1 MAGMGMT
8 VIEPNQPLTPSQIVP
23 RPSDPV
29 SDVMGQQSA
38 SGDGRGRAQP
48 FTHDEMVRAIDEIHH
63 QPDFR
68 KQQDRDCEYYD
79 NNQLAP
85 DTLAEIE
92 RRGMLPV
99 VRNLIQPTIDVVLGL
114 EAKLRTDARC
124 AADSDTDQ
132 DVAEGLSQRLKEVT
146 REAMVNEVLADA
158 FASQVKAGI
167 GWAEVVRASDP
178 FAYPY
183 EVNHV
188 HRREMYWK
196 WEANKPLLQ
205 DSAYMIRRR
214 FFDDTAVMAY
224 FPHAAPMLKDM
235 ASGFPMDYLLRSN
248 TEVAN
253 NGFELGEDAI
263 HRWSMEEW
271 EWRNPDRRR
280 LALFETHYRRY
291 VRGYYFRNPRNGQ
304 AIELNLRNPLHK
316 ALVGNGQVKPQI
328 AVYTKLRRAIFCG
341 PLKLYDGDVNS
352 RMTPYIPFIA
362 YREDLTNIP
371 YGLIRTM
378 ISPQDEINAR
388 AQKMLWLLGAK
399 RITMDADALDIKS
412 NDLSEVLAEIGRA
425 DAAVVLNPDRKN
437 RDRDAF
443 YVDDNLSLADAQYKV
458 LLDNIQSMQQ
468 VRGIFSAMLG
478 SDSSASSGIAIN
490 SLIEQSTTVLAK
502 VLSNQKT
509 SKRAVH
515 EQIVEMLSQDM
526 TGQPVEIV
534 VKEVGSRKKVII
546 LNQPMVDEATGMQYL
561 KNDVSRSN
569 IKVAIEDVTASPAY
583 RGQQLSMISEVV
595 KGLPPE
601 GQMIIVPAFIEA
613 TEIPDRAKY
622 ADQFRKIT
630 GMVDPEAM
638 TPEEQ
643 QAYAEEQAYNAQM
656 QKAMG
661 EAALAEQQAKAN
673 KLQAEAQVAL
683 NQINGLDAG
692 NEQAVQE
699 AVAQVQMVA
708 NKQLEA
714 LQSEIAQLKVKM
726 ADRKM
731 EIAVAHQTALRKA
744 AIDGSA
750 KVEVERVRAESH
762 ANTAD
767 MANQLKEIEDRL
779 LETVRQVEEGLQD
792 ALDQEREAAREKE
805 LSEREAELNERDS
818 RGAKEVDDIKQ
829 RAMQESKAETDR
841 RRSEQAVVSQITE
854 VASAVK
860 DLARQVKSVEREVG
874 KVQQTAAA
882 PAAVATSS
890 TPATSEKPQKKKP
903 KAPREV
909 DFELDKDGVPVAVK
923 FGNRRVSIQSDESGM
938 PIKAV
943 IESGE
948 SAGEG

>member
-1 MAGMGMT
+1 MATGMT
-8 VIEPNQPLTPSQIVP
+8 VIEPNQPMTPAQLVP
-23 RPSDPV
+23 RPTDPV

-48 FTHDEMVRAIDEIHH
+48 FTHNELARAIDEIHY

-68 KQQDRDCEYYD
+68 KQQDRDCDYYD
-79 NNQLAP
+79 NNQLTP

-158 FASQVKAGI
+158 FAGQVKAGI

-196 WEANKPLLQ
+196 WEATKPLLQ
-205 DSAYMIRRR
+205 DSAYIIRRR
-214 FFDDTAVMAY
+214 FFDDTAVMAF
-224 FPHAAPMLKDM
+224 FPQHAGLLDSM
-235 ASGFPMDYLLRSN
+235 ASGVPMDFLLRSS
-248 TEVAN
+248 TETAQ
-253 NGFELGEDAI
+253 NGFELGDDSI
-263 HRWSMEEW
+263 NRWSMEEW
-271 EWRNPDRRR
+271 EWRNPERRR
-280 LALFETHYRRY
+280 LALFEVHYRRY
-291 VRGYYFRNPRNGQ
+291 VRGYYFRNPTNGQ
-304 AIELNLRNPLHK
+304 AIELDLRNPLHK
-316 ALVGNGQVKPQI
+316 ALVGNGQVRPQQ

-341 PLKLYDGDVNS
+341 PVRLYDGDVDS

-362 YREDLTNIP
+362 YREDLTGIP

-399 RITMDADALDIKS
+399 RVTMDADALDARS
-412 NDLSEVLAEIGRA
+412 NDLSTVLAEISRA

-443 YVDDNLSLADAQYKV
+443 YVDDNLQLADAQYKV

-478 SDSSASSGIAIN
+478 SDSTASSGIAIN

-515 EQIVEMLSQDM
+515 ELIVEMLSKDM

-534 VKEVGSRKKVII
+534 VKEVGPRKKVII
-546 LNQPMVDEATGMQYL
+546 LNQPAVDEATGMQYL
-561 KNDVSRSN
+561 KNDVSRSS
-569 IKVAIEDVTASPAY
+569 IKVAIEDITASPAY

-601 GQMIIVPAFIEA
+601 GQMIIVPAFLEA

-622 ADQFRKIT
+622 ADQFRKMT

-661 EAALAEQQAKAN
+661 ESALAEQQAKAN
-673 KLQAEAQVAL
+673 KLQAEAQVAM
-683 NQINGLDAG
+683 NSINGMQAG
-692 NEQAVQE
+692 HEQAVQE

-714 LQSEIAQLKVKM
+714 LQSEIGQMKVKM
-726 ADRKM
+726 MDRKM
-731 EIAVAHQTALRKA
+731 ELAVNHQTALKKA

-750 KVEVERVRAESH
+750 KVEVERIRLQAQNQSAE
-762 ANTAD
+762 
-767 MANQLKEIEDRL
+767 MAGQLKEIENRL

-792 ALDQEREAAREKE
+792 ALDQEREAARERE

-818 RGAKEVDDIKQ
+818 RGAQEADDIK
-829 RAMQESKAETDR
+829 RRVMQESKAEADR
-841 RRSEQAVVSQITE
+841 RRSEQTVVSQITE
-854 VASAVK
+854 VAGAVK
-860 DLARQVKSVEREVG
+860 DLARQLKSVEREVG
-874 KVQQTAAA
+874 KVQSAVPAA
-882 PAAVATSS
+882 PAMVAAA
-890 TPATSEKPQKKKP
+890 ATGNPKKKS

-909 DFELDKDGVPVAVK
+909 EFELDKEGVPIAVK
-923 FGNRRVSIQSDESGM
+923 FGNRRVSIQADENGT
-938 PIKAV
+938 PTKAV

-948 SAGEG
+948 PEGDD